1 MLLPT
6 DDYAKNALSV
16 LRFNIAADQSLISID
31 YDMRCCQYEKFF
43 VTRALSSSDRSLHL
57 THLCVGPYNTQLDQH
72 GKAKSILS
80 GQESS

>member
-31 YDMRCCQYEKFF
+31 YDMRC
-43 VTRALSSSDRSLHL
+43 
-57 THLCVGPYNTQLDQH
+57 
-72 GKAKSILS
+72 
-80 GQESS
+80 